1 MFSRLHTDNGSW
13 VLALTVSHISPLRC
27 NEAGSPWSN
36 AFGAW
41 PSHRREKIAGWFDER
56 RSRTP
61 WREGH
66 PAGGAYRLASL
77 AFHGKR
83 ILAEAFDGESK
94 SR

>member
-1 MFSRLHTDNGSW
+1 MFSRLHTDNVSW
-13 VLALTVSHISPLRC
+13 VLALTVSHISLLWC

-61 WREGH
+61 RREGH

-77 AFHGKR
+77 AFHRKR

-94 SR
+94 PR